1 MNYFKK
7 IKYKKINKNINI
19 KKIYMCV
26 KHEIPT
32 NVNFWGD
39 SLNIYL

>member
-26 KHEIPT
+26 KHEIPSECIIRG
-32 NVNFWGD
+32 VFRW
-39 SLNIYL
+39 SV